1 MKSLSKYQ
9 KLYHCQYIYMYQS
22 KFHLTNLK
30 TWSLKQNCS
39 KHLFKKKKKTMVV
52 RFVALTKLPE
62 QVFIE
67 K

>member
-1 MKSLSKYQ
+1 
-9 KLYHCQYIYMYQS
+9 MYQS

-30 TWSLKQNCS
+30 SWSLKQNFS
-39 KHLFKKKKKTMVV
+39 KHLSLKKKKKKKKTMVV

>member
-1 MKSLSKYQ
+1 
-9 KLYHCQYIYMYQS
+9 MYQS

-30 TWSLKQNCS
+30 TWSLKNRIVAS
-39 KHLFKKKKKTMVV
+39 IYLKKKKTMVV

>member
-39 KHLFKKKKKTMVV
+39 KHLSKKKKNFGCQICGVDKIT
-52 RFVALTKLPE
+52 RAS
-62 QVFIE
+62 IH
-67 K
+67 